1 MSHDGVV
8 SSPGAAARGGPSS
21 WLALLGWVALAVLAG
36 AVGAIASL
44 DARVFYGALVKP
56 TWAPPGWL
64 FGPVWTA
71 LYVLMGIAAWLVW
84 RKAGWTGAHAAFVL
98 FFVQLALNAL
108 WTWLFFAWRNG
119 ALALA
124 GIVVLLIFIV
134 ATMIAFG
141 RVSRPAAVLLVPYLC
156 WVLFAT
162 VLTAAVLSR
171 NRGVL

>member
-1 MSHDGVV
+1 MTQIRSIGALVAWIAV
-8 SSPGAAARGGPSS
+8 S
-21 WLALLGWVALAVLAG
+21 LAAG
-36 AVGAIASL
+36 AVGGVASMN
-44 DARVFYGALVKP
+44 AGAFYGQLDRP
-56 TWAPPGWL
+56 PWAPPGWL

-84 RKAGWTGAHAAFVL
+84 RGAGWTGARAAFGL
-98 FFVQLALNAL
+98 FFAQLALNAL

-124 GIVVLLIFIV
+124 GIVGLLIFIV

-141 RVSRPAAVLLVPYLC
+141 RVSRPAAMLLVPYLC

-162 VLTAAVLSR
+162 ALTAAVWTR

>member
-1 MSHDGVV
+1 MTQIRSIGALVAWIAV
-8 SSPGAAARGGPSS
+8 S
-21 WLALLGWVALAVLAG
+21 LAAG
-36 AVGAIASL
+36 AVGGVASMN
-44 DARVFYGALVKP
+44 AGAFYGQLDRP
-56 TWAPPGWL
+56 PWAPPGWL

-84 RKAGWTGAHAAFVL
+84 REAGWTGARAAFVL

-162 VLTAAVLSR
+162 VLTAAVWSR

>member
-1 MSHDGVV
+1 MAQVRSIGALVAWIAV
-8 SSPGAAARGGPSS
+8 S
-21 WLALLGWVALAVLAG
+21 LAAG
-36 AVGAIASL
+36 AVGGVASVN
-44 DARVFYGALVKP
+44 AGAFYGQLDRP
-56 TWAPPGWL
+56 PWAPPGWL

-71 LYVLMGIAAWLVW
+71 LYILMGIAAWLVW
-84 RKAGWTGAHAAFVL
+84 REAGWTAARVAFVL
-98 FFVQLALNAL
+98 FFAQLALNAL

-162 VLTAAVLSR
+162 ALTAAVWTR
-171 NRGVL
+171 NKGVL

>member
-1 MSHDGVV
+1 MAQIRNIGALVAWIAV
-8 SSPGAAARGGPSS
+8 S
-21 WLALLGWVALAVLAG
+21 LAAG
-36 AVGAIASL
+36 AVGGLASVN
-44 DARVFYGALVKP
+44 AGAFYGQLDRP
-56 TWAPPGWL
+56 PWAPPGWL

-71 LYVLMGIAAWLVW
+71 LYVMMGIAAWLVW
-84 RKAGWTGAHAAFVL
+84 REAGWTAARAAFVL
-98 FFVQLALNAL
+98 FFTQLALNAL

-134 ATMIAFG
+134 GTMIAFG

-162 VLTAAVLSR
+162 ALTAAVWSR

>member
-1 MSHDGVV
+1 MAQIRSIGALVAWIAV
-8 SSPGAAARGGPSS
+8 S
-21 WLALLGWVALAVLAG
+21 LAAG
-36 AVGAIASL
+36 AVGGVASVN
-44 DARVFYGALVKP
+44 AGAFYGQLDRP
-56 TWAPPGWL
+56 PWAPPGWL

-84 RKAGWTGAHAAFVL
+84 REAGWAAARAAFVL
-98 FFVQLALNAL
+98 FFAQLALNAL

-134 ATMIAFG
+134 GTIIAFG

-162 VLTAAVLSR
+162 ALTAAVWSR

>member
-1 MSHDGVV
+1 MTK
-8 SSPGAAARGGPSS
+8 SSLGLIGWLLASLATGAIG
-21 WLALLGWVALAVLAG
+21 ALATRHAREFYAG
-36 AVGAIASL
+36 
-44 DARVFYGALVKP
+44 LVKP
-56 TWAPPGWL
+56 AWAPPGWL

-84 RKAGWTGAHAAFVL
+84 REAGWTGARAAFVL

>member
-1 MSHDGVV
+1 MTQIKSV
-8 SSPGAAARGGPSS
+8 
-21 WLALLGWVALAVLAG
+21 
-36 AVGAIASL
+36 
-44 DARVFYGALVKP
+44 GALVAWIAVSLAAGAIGGVASMNAGAFYGQLDRP
-56 TWAPPGWL
+56 PWAPPGWL

-84 RKAGWTGAHAAFVL
+84 RGAGWTGGRTAFVL
-98 FFVQLALNAL
+98 FFAQLALNAL

-119 ALALA
+119 ALSLA

-141 RVSRPAAVLLVPYLC
+141 RVSRPAAALLVPYLC

-162 VLTAAVLSR
+162 ALTAAVWSR

>member
-1 MSHDGVV
+1 MTQIRSIGALVAWIAV
-8 SSPGAAARGGPSS
+8 S
-21 WLALLGWVALAVLAG
+21 LAAG
-36 AVGAIASL
+36 AVGGVASMN
-44 DARVFYGALVKP
+44 AGAFYGQLDRP
-56 TWAPPGWL
+56 PWAPPGWL

-84 RKAGWTGAHAAFVL
+84 REAGWTGARAAFVL

-162 VLTAAVLSR
+162 ALTAAVWSR